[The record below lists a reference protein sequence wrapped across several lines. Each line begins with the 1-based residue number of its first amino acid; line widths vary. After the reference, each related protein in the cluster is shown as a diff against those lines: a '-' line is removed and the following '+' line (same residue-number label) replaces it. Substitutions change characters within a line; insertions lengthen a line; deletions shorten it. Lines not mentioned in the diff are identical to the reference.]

1 MGSAGLR
8 RAHSS
13 SGFRPEG
20 QLSHVWQSVPPST
33 GLPLLSMPLM
43 LQSARLAFLRG
54 GLRTACQEGR
64 ERRQTTSSGVG
75 CETSQVSLL
84 LYSLGQ
90 DKSQD
95 PVQNQGTEQSSL
107 PLDSRSIEVIGRE
120 GAHVPGRE
128 GHTVVGLPQGIP
140 KPYAAMHIFAKV
152 SFTF

>member
-1 MGSAGLR
+1 
-8 RAHSS
+8 
-13 SGFRPEG
+13 
-20 QLSHVWQSVPPST
+20 
-33 GLPLLSMPLM
+33 MPLM
-43 LQSARLAFLRG
+43 LRAARLAFLRG

-64 ERRQTTSSGVG
+64 ERWQTTSSGVG

-95 PVQNQGTEQSSL
+95 PVQNQGTEPSSL
-107 PLDSRSIEVIGRE
+107 PLDSRSIEVI
-120 GAHVPGRE
+120 GRE